1 MIAPR
6 GIEDRQAQADRNLLR
21 GELSM
26 SPSEPV
32 DRFLS
37 AGRSPAVPRRHR
49 VRLAP
54 AMTTLVC
61 AVSCAIIC
69 AIAPITVDSAR
80 AQSASA
86 FEAPPV
92 MLATEALPESM
103 VVGPDHRVENFVYN
117 DGSINTY
124 QVTSTFGRAA
134 VRSTALLS
142 LRIEEVRALRR
153 LEQLASSDAYQDASE
168 AAIQGPLRE
177 QKRFIAGDPSTGAA
191 PAGGIGTFFGGD
203 ATVSGVAG
211 SESVTATSARFDSYK
226 RAFAY
231 AAQLNPYSRF
241 DAVQQNLREF
251 AWNCF
256 AGGLSVEEAF
266 AALAKAPIQPR
277 TVSSFDDVVDVRIR
291 DEAPGRLRER
301 NIEMLTAM
309 GVNEAVA
316 RLLQSQTRYTPVAK
330 TVITEALGRMNGVA
344 DRQVFV
350 ERASLIG
357 ETEMA
362 HLIQGWS
369 TLLAG
374 YHENI
379 EPVARMVRVAQVP
392 FLLTGSGK
400 LVGLFAMDLLV
411 WTPETA
417 RALGRISDS
426 VARIDGVKARE
437 LWFSGRVTPLTR
449 DNLEERGWK
458 VVEEAGP
465 RLQLR

>member
-1 MIAPR
+1 MNP
-6 GIEDRQAQADRNLLR
+6 
-21 GELSM
+21 
-26 SPSEPV
+26 PEPV
-32 DRFLS
+32 ERFS
-37 AGRSPAVPRRHR
+37 AIGRGPVARSRRSASRALAVVP
-49 VRLAP
+49 P
-54 AMTTLVC
+54 VC
-61 AVSCAIIC
+61 AVTGAMISTLIC
-69 AIAPITVDSAR
+69 AVGPMTVDIAR

-92 MLATEALPESM
+92 MLASEALPESM

-134 VRSTALLS
+134 VRSTPLLS

-153 LEQLASSDAYQDASE
+153 REQLASTDAYQSARE
-168 AAIQGPLRE
+168 AAMQGPLRE
-177 QKRFIAGDPSTGAA
+177 QKRLIVGDPSTGTG
-191 PAGGIGTFFGGD
+191 PPSGVGTFFGGD
-203 ATVSGVAG
+203 AMVSGVPG
-211 SESVTATSARFDSYK
+211 GESVTATATRFDSYK

-231 AAQLNPYSRF
+231 TAQLNPYSRF
-241 DAVQQNLREF
+241 NAVQQNLREF

-256 AGGLSVEEAF
+256 AGELSVDDAF
-266 AALAKAPIQPR
+266 ATIATAPIKPR
-277 TVSSFDDVVDVRIR
+277 RVSSFEDAVDRRIR
-291 DEAPGRLRER
+291 DESPGRLRAR
-301 NIEMLTAM
+301 NIEMLAGM
-309 GVNEAVA
+309 DVNEAVA
-316 RLLQSQTRYTPVAK
+316 RLLQSESRYTPVAK

-392 FLLTGSGK
+392 FLLTSSGK
-400 LVGLFAMDLLV
+400 LVGVFAMDLLV

-426 VARIDGVKARE
+426 VARIEGVKARE
-437 LWFSGRVTPLTR
+437 LWFSGRVTPITK
-449 DNLEERGWK
+449 DNLEDRGWK